1 VADRVG
7 QQLGNYQLVQLLGE
21 GSFAAVYLG
30 GHVHLGTLAA
40 IKVLHA
46 QLTSEGTGIFR
57 TEARVIAHLLHPNIV
72 RVLDFGIEDTTPFL
86 VMDFA
91 PHGTLRQHYPRGTQL
106 PLHTVISNITAVAD
120 ALQYAHEERLIHRDV
135 KPENMLMGRRN
146 EILLSDFG
154 IATLAQSSSDQRSS
168 DTAGT
173 MVYMAPEQIQG
184 KPCPASD
191 QYSLGIV
198 AYEWLCGTCPFVGSS
213 AIEVAMKHMS
223 ERPRPLH
230 DVLPSIAPAIEQVV
244 LRALAK
250 NPEERFVNIQDFA
263 TALEQASSSDH
274 THVVSQTS
282 LQSGQLPSLGTPTSV
297 SSDNS
302 FPTLP

>member
-1 VADRVG
+1 MTDRIG

-30 GHVHLGTLAA
+30 GHIHLGTLAA

-46 QLTSEGTGIFR
+46 QLTSEDVSTFR
-57 TEARVIAHLLHPNIV
+57 TEARIVAHLIHPNIV
-72 RVLDFGIEDTTPFL
+72 RVLEFGIEESIPFL

-91 PHGTLRQHYPRGTQL
+91 PHGTLRQRYPRGTPL
-106 PLHTVISNITAVAD
+106 PLPPVVSYVRAVAD
-120 ALQYAHEERLIHRDV
+120 ALQYAHDERLIHRDV
-135 KPENMLMGRRN
+135 KPENMLVGRRN

-154 IATLAQSSSDQRSS
+154 IATLVQSSPDRRSS

-173 MVYMAPEQIQG
+173 MVYMAPEQIKG

-198 AYEWLCGTCPFVGSS
+198 AYEWLCGTCPFTGSS
-213 AIEVAMKHMS
+213 AIEVAMKHLS
-223 ERPRPLH
+223 EQPRPLG
-230 DVLPSIAPAIEQVV
+230 DAVPSIPPAVEQVV
-244 LRALAK
+244 MTALAK
-250 NPEERFVNIQDFA
+250 DPGERFVNIRDFA
-263 TALEQASSSDH
+263 AALEQASSSDR
-274 THVVSQTS
+274 TVTLSQTP
-282 LQSGQLPSLGTPTSV
+282 LQAGQLSQLGTPTSLPE
-297 SSDNS
+297 DS